1 MKNPI
6 ALVAVP
12 ALYALLIL
20 SNLNLSSCTKSNPVT
35 VRDTTYTNIYDTT
48 IVNVKDTITTGPSIL
63 SMLTG
68 KQWEIDT
75 VYWQYTG
82 PGTGSLEYARG
93 GAGNAEDLDNYFSTY
108 TVDGYFWALENST
121 YFSGQWNFTNNDSST
136 LLVNLSGVGPDYSR
150 IIKLTDTTFTVYDST
165 NSALDIEKITP

>member
-1 MKNPI
+1 MKKPI
-6 ALVAVP
+6 ALLAVP

-35 VRDTTYTNIYDTT
+35 VRDTTYITVNDTT
-48 IVNVKDTITTGPSIL
+48 ILKDTITTGPSIL

-75 VYWQYTG
+75 VYWNYTG

-93 GAGNAEDLDNYFSTY
+93 GTGNAEDLDDYYSTF

-121 YFSGQWNFTNNDSST
+121 YLSGQWNFTNNDSST
-136 LLVNLSGVGPDYSR
+136 YVVNLSGIGADYGR
-150 IIKLTDTTFTVYDST
+150 IIKLTDSTFTVYDST
-165 NSALDIEKITP
+165 AHALDIEQVTP